1 MYWIYFI
8 MLGSLFYIFVE
19 FWIKKIYFFI
29 FIVGFDGVVCIFIF
43 YEFGDDKYGYEI
55 VLERW
60 LFVYIVEIILVSVI
74 FMIFDFNDESLVN
87 VDVVVSFV
95 LLFNYVVCIVIF
107 YGLKKF

>member
-1 MYWIYFI
+1 M
-8 MLGSLFYIFVE
+8 
-19 FWIKKIYFFI
+19 
-29 FIVGFDGVVCIFIF
+29 CIFIF

-55 VLERW
+55 VLECW